1 MTILLI
7 FFLLILISMQGAQ
20 KITMESG
27 TETFV
32 SKDSKL
38 YQDYDHLYSNIF
50 GTNSIIVMVE
60 GNDVKSV
67 DIMKAVD
74 RLEHQLESTEGIVGI
89 TSPASIIKE
98 MNYQNTGRS
107 HVPDTD
113 AEIKEIIDGNPATF
127 GTLIPD
133 HTHMLIYITMAG
145 STTDNKQKK

>member
-50 GTNSIIVMVE
+50 GTNSIIVMV
-60 GNDVKSV
+60 G
-67 DIMKAVD
+67 
-74 RLEHQLESTEGIVGI
+74 
-89 TSPASIIKE
+89 
-98 MNYQNTGRS
+98 
-107 HVPDTD
+107 
-113 AEIKEIIDGNPATF
+113 
-127 GTLIPD
+127 GT
-133 HTHMLIYITMAG
+133 M
-145 STTDNKQKK
+145 